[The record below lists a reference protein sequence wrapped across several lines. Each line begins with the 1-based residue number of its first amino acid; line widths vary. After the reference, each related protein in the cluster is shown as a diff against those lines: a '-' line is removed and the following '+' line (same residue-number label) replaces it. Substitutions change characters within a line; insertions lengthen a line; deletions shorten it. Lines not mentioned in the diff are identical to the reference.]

1 MGVVFKLLSTF
12 AALAVMVPRT
22 AETLSNPG
30 WEPPLSRIATPE
42 QSSTSTFSARAVCSC
57 PSRKSGGNGFL
68 SFTTKEEAEAA
79 FSSLQGKWCYIT
91 IPPPPALE
99 FPRDDSS
106 SSSPNFS
113 PLVIAIIGI
122 LVSAFLLVS
131 YYAVISKYC
140 GNEDRRRARR
150 ESPGLNEELDDTYNP
165 SIHEPWHVAT
175 AGLDEDLIKSLTVYC
190 SVCLSEFEEDE
201 SLRLLPK
208 CNHAFHLP
216 CIDTWL
222 KSHSNCPLCRANVVS
237 VSANA
242 FQLHP
247 NAVSESPR
255 LTDHDT
261 SSLAESQ
268 GANENAVTAQD
279 SERGS
284 SQNVD
289 VIRGD
294 EVIPKTS
301 SVRAFS
307 DLGNAE
313 GRDSTIIEI
322 GGDHEV
328 YHQVVRRS
336 VSMDDS
342 RGNRVLVADI
352 ICMNDEYDEEDNDI
366 DHVGGSDDVAG
377 PSKRSA
383 GGVGKSSHRKGVLL
397 HCVMSPVAMKRSFS
411 SGRFFQIRPSR
422 AGHTVIPPV

>member
-1 MGVVFKLLSTF
+1 MGSQGSPKTWIPY
-12 AALAVMVPRT
+12 MNT
-22 AETLSNPG
+22 KD
-30 WEPPLSRIATPE
+30 
-42 QSSTSTFSARAVCSC
+42 CSQGFCSLYC
-57 PSRKSGGNGFL
+57 P
-68 SFTTKEEAEAA
+68 
-79 FSSLQGKWCYIT
+79 QWCYIT

-113 PLVIAIIGI
+113 PLVIAIVGI
-122 LVSAFLLVS
+122 LVGAFLLVS

-140 GNEDRRRARR
+140 GNEDQRRARR
-150 ESPGLNEELDDTYNP
+150 ESHGLNEELDDTYNP

-175 AGLDEDLIKSLTVYC
+175 AGLDEALIKSLTVFKYEKGDGLVEGTDC

-242 FQLHP
+242 FQLPP

-261 SSLAESQ
+261 SSFAESQ

-289 VIRGD
+289 VIHGD
-294 EVIPKTS
+294 QVIPKTS

-313 GRDSTIIEI
+313 GRESTIIEI
-322 GGDHEV
+322 GGDHEE

-352 ICMNDEYDEEDNDI
+352 IRMNEEYDEEDNDI
-366 DHVGGSDDVAG
+366 DHVGGSDDVAR

-383 GGVGKSSHRKGVLL
+383 GGAGKSSHTKGVLL

-411 SGRFFQIRPSR
+411 SGRFFQIKPSR